1 MALGKKV
8 VEKTKSTKKDEAPIV
23 IVKGEDFSKKLNN
36 FITLKDEIKTKT
48 AEQKLI
54 DSDIKEIGLKEYINL
69 YNSIKSNPETIKL
82 QSEEGKKIMFLA
94 MKKYSGS
101 IDEERAEELRE
112 KYGDD
117 FIVEK
122 SEVIMNNEILDKHSD
137 KLEEL
142 IMSADFMTEDEKY
155 ELFINKITYSIKNEA
170 LDEAFI
176 LSDGNVGEFI
186 SDISPVLMLKDT
198 K

>member
-8 VEKTKSTKKDEAPIV
+8 VDKNKTSKKDDAPIV
-23 IVKGEDFSKKLNN
+23 LVKGEDFSKKLNN

-48 AEQKLI
+48 SEQKLI
-54 DSDIKEIGLKEYINL
+54 DNYIKEIGLKEYINL
-69 YNSIKSNPETIKL
+69 YNSMKCNPETIKL
-82 QSEEGKKIMFLA
+82 QSDDGKKIMFLA
-94 MKKYSGS
+94 MKKYSGT

-122 SEVIMNNEILDKHSD
+122 SEVIMNNEILDKHND

-142 IMSADFMTEDEKY
+142 IMSADFMTDDEKDD
-155 ELFINKITYSIKNEA
+155 LFINKITYSIKNEA
-170 LDEAFI
+170 LDDAFI
-176 LSDGNVGEFI
+176 IAKGNVNEFI